1 MSQWR
6 EAWDSHADDEAARY
20 DKMPVADAIADI
32 RRGRFGDYYTIWRA
46 IARRA
51 TLAEVGW
58 ELLDVLESDVPYLAR
73 YHCAAALLQLLQSAE
88 FEPVALS
95 AKGFPL
101 ARNLN
106 EVRARIEARIG
117 PRGRA

>member
-1 MSQWR
+1 MKHWR
-6 EAWDSHADDEAARY
+6 EEWDSHADDEAARY
-20 DKMPVADAIADI
+20 DKMAVADVIADI
-32 RRGRFGDYYTIWRA
+32 RRGRFGNYHTIWPA
-46 IARRA
+46 VARRA

-58 ELLDVLESDVPYLAR
+58 ELLDVLESDAPYLAR

-88 FEPVALS
+88 FEPIALS

-106 EVRARIEARIG
+106 DVRARIEARIG
-117 PRGRA
+117 PRSRA

>member
-1 MSQWR
+1 MSHWR
-6 EAWDSHADDEAARY
+6 EQWESHADEEAARY
-20 DKMPVADAIADI
+20 DKMAVCDVIADI
-32 RRGRFGDYYTIWRA
+32 RCSRFGDYYTIWRA
-46 IARRA
+46 VARRA

-58 ELLDVLESDVPYLAR
+58 VLLDVLESDAPYLAR
-73 YHCAAALLQLLQSAE
+73 YHCAAALLQLLQCTE

-95 AKGFPL
+95 ARGFPL
-101 ARNLN
+101 ASNLT